1 MAKTTGSDVDK
12 LLDDC
17 LKRHGHGAK
26 TWFDNL
32 SDVGR
37 DVVMKAIAR
46 NPAASVLRHVLMD
59 VLGSVSPNDVE
70 YIPSEGTLRRWRRE
84 RKGPDKK

>member
-12 LLDDC
+12 LLDEC
-17 LKRHGHGAK
+17 LKRHGHGGK

-37 DVVMKAIAR
+37 DVVMKAAAR
-46 NPAASVLRHVLMD
+46 NPAASVLRNVLTD
-59 VLGSVSPNDVE
+59 VLGSVSPDDVE
-70 YIPSEGTLRRWRRE
+70 HIPSEGTLRKWLRDQ
-84 RKGPDKK
+84 KGPGKK